1 MKFSL
6 LFSCALALT
15 GLVSMSASADVRIAK
30 IENGVVTTPGCSKT
44 SVGGGGGT
52 IAYRYTCPLGEAVVS
67 ETRNNYNCTLQI
79 YTSGYY
85 TTGSCSY
92 NGASYYSIYKVQTT
106 TTSSS
111 APVSSAPATTSSS
124 ASSTYVP
131 SGGSC
136 TWNNSASYGSGY
148 TLVYVP
154 IGACQD
160 KYKVVNTQTGQVQ
173 YTR

>member
-1 MKFSL
+1 MKFKL
-6 LFSCALALT
+6 LLSCTLALA

-30 IENGVVTTPGCSKT
+30 IENGVVTTPGCTKT

-52 IAYRYTCPLGEAVVS
+52 IAYRYTCPLGEAYVA
-67 ETRNNYNCTLQI
+67 ETRSNYSCTL
-79 YTSGYY
+79 YTSTSGYY

-92 NGASYYSIYKVQTT
+92 SGGDYYSVWKTE
-106 TTSSS
+106 SSS
-111 APVSSAPATTSSS
+111 SVASTSAPATTSSS
-124 ASSTYVP
+124 VSSTYVP

-148 TLVYVP
+148 TLVYTP

-160 KYKVVNTQTGQVQ
+160 KYKVVNTQTGQIT